1 MTEETNKATE
11 TISKQKIQISLTPQH
26 LKKLDL
32 LAQAKGVTLSE
43 LLRTIAEQWTL
54 EHYIDEFAFWSADLT

>member
-32 LAQAKGVTLSE
+32 LAQATGVTLSE